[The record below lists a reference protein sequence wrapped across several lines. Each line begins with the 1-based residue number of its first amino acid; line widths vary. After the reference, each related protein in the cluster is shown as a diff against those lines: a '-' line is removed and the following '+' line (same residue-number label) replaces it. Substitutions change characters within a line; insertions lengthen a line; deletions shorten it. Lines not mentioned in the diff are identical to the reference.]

1 MSLRRRLRGFT
12 IIELLVVVAIFTLLA
27 SVGVVQLLRA
37 RITTNEQLALTSLRQ
52 IGKACQFYFLAH
64 GQFPPTLATL
74 GPAGSSPP
82 YLDPTLGADPATKQG
97 YTLTYAQGAGGRSFT
112 LLGNPQ
118 QHGTTGVRHFFMNQ
132 ALTIYATSQNQDAT
146 TADPP
151 LP

>member
-1 MSLRRRLRGFT
+1 MGIQRRLRGFT

-27 SVGVVQLLRA
+27 SVGIVQLLRA

-52 IGKACQFYFLAH
+52 IGKACQFYFLAR

-74 GPAGSSPP
+74 GPAGSTPP

-97 YTLTYAQGAGGRSFT
+97 YTFTYTQGVGGRSFT

-118 QHGTTGVRHFFMNQ
+118 QHGTTGVRHFYMNEM
-132 ALTIYATSQNQDAT
+132 LTIYATSQNQDAT
-146 TADPP
+146 TADPV